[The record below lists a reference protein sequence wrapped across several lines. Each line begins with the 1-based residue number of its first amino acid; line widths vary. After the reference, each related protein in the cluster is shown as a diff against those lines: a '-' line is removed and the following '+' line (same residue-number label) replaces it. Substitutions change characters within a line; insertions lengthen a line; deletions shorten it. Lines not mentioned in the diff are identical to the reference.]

1 MAGIHISFG
10 PVQSFISEARTTKD
24 LWSGSYLL
32 SSLARAAVHEVLK
45 AYPNTDSIRPYL
57 DDTAKEALRKSY
69 KGAEIERSIGTFPNL
84 LEMLSEKQEEAIA
97 ETAVKG
103 WNTLWEMIVG
113 ESKSS
118 IEQLIDAPHRD
129 SFNKI
134 WHRQVN
140 SLWESYWAIGD
151 YASLV
156 RRKSIRAFSL
166 IPEEG
171 RKCTI
176 CGEREAL
183 RGSSSRLADVR
194 TFWSDMSKA
203 LPSVPIKDDGSE
215 RLCTI
220 CLIKRTVPE
229 TLKKLVDSEDRPF
242 PSTASLALLPWRHAI
257 LKSKDESVQQGV
269 DRYLG
274 QLKANGAP
282 LLRGLWRSA
291 SDYSSLLDYEGDYFI
306 PEQLRDEKLGH
317 STEQHARVHEELK
330 RLKAAAKSAGIAE
343 HSPYYAIL
351 AMDGDSMGETLSKN
365 PDKKKSLSEEMTRYA
380 RNVAPMV
387 EDSWGRAIYAGGDD
401 VLALMPAHTVLEAA
415 RSLRAGFLEAMRK
428 TQAEPVPTISAGIV
442 FSHLSA
448 PLGTVV
454 SRAHTLLESVA
465 KGHHVSADAVQEGRP
480 LMKDAFAIET
490 WDRGGSNLQLVKKW
504 ESKGAI
510 SSRDWVDTLLDI
522 ESRFSKDH
530 PVPLTS
536 SFIYSIADTL
546 ERTSWNVSDPVTIQN
561 LFLAD
566 YFQSRDERMSS
577 LKKSAEGRVQ
587 ALELMGELLDLAVS
601 RESEQPTFKAQHLL
615 LPQFLSR
622 GGRP

>member
-1 MAGIHISFG
+1 MTGIHISFG
-10 PVQSFISEARTTKD
+10 PVQSFISEARRTKD

-57 DDTAKEALRKSY
+57 DDTDKEALRKSY
-69 KGAEIERSIGTFPNL
+69 KGAGIERRIGTFPNL
-84 LEMLSEKQEEAIA
+84 LELLSEIDEEAIA

-103 WNTLWEMIVG
+103 WNALWIMIAG
-113 ESKSS
+113 ESKSL
-118 IEQLIDAPHRD
+118 IEQLIRSPHRD
-129 SFNKI
+129 TFNEI
-134 WHRQVN
+134 WNRQVN
-140 SLWESYWAIGD
+140 SLWETYWATGE
-151 YASLV
+151 YTSLV
-156 RRKSIRAFSL
+156 RRKAIRNFSST
-166 IPEEG
+166 PEEG

-176 CGEREAL
+176 CGVREIL
-183 RGSSSRLADVR
+183 RGDSSRLADVR
-194 TFWSDMSKA
+194 TFWSDVSKA

-215 RLCTI
+215 RLCAI
-220 CLIKRTVPE
+220 CFIKRAVPE

-257 LKSKDESVQQGV
+257 LESKDESVQQAV
-269 DRYLG
+269 DRFLG

-291 SDYSSLLDYEGDYFI
+291 PDYSFLLDYEGDYFI

-317 STEQHARVHEELK
+317 SKEQHARLHEELT
-330 RLKAAAKSAGIAE
+330 RLRAAAKSAGIAE

-380 RNVAPMV
+380 RNVASII
-387 EDSWGRAIYAGGDD
+387 EDNWGRAIYAGGDD

-415 RSLRAGFLEAMRK
+415 RSLRTGFLEAMRQ

-448 PLGTVV
+448 PLGAVV

-465 KGHHVSADAVQEGRP
+465 KGHHVSAEAVQEGRP
-480 LMKDAFAIET
+480 FMKDAFAIET

-546 ERTSWNVSDPVTIQN
+546 GRTSWNVSDSVTIQK

-577 LKKSAEGRVQ
+577 LKKSAEGREQ
-587 ALELMGELLDLAVS
+587 ALDLMGELVDLAVS
-601 RESEQPTFKAQHLL
+601 RESEQPIFKAQHLL